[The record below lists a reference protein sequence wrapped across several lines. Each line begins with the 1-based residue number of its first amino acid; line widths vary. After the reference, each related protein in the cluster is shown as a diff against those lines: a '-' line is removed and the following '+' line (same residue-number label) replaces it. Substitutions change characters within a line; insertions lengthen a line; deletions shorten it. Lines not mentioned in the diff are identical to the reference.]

1 VTHSSSLYRS
11 RTTFE
16 PYPTVLAT
24 APTRRELLFLSATPR
39 PIFAIG
45 DGSEAALNAAW
56 RAALI
61 AQNWG
66 APVHLLNARGS
77 SSGKSEL
84 SRALEDWSRQSFAGR
99 QISNARARGDQT
111 QLDNRAVEGAS
122 LLVTHVEDGCRPFE
136 WLLGTRIEQLVRKF
150 SIPVLIV
157 KQPASR
163 PYRRVLVGV
172 KLDPQA
178 SELVAGARKVAPGA
192 RVDVVHMLG
201 TSYEFR
207 LRLADASEAVV
218 RAHRTRTH
226 HDAYRQMNDLI
237 AAACGHEANAVVPR
251 IVVGSATE
259 RLLDM
264 GGAARAG
271 LIVLGKRS
279 RHWLADLFLDR
290 GVACR
295 VLAEAP
301 GDVLFVPTG
310 R

>member
-1 VTHSSSLYRS
+1 MLHSLSLYRS
-11 RTTFE
+11 QTTIE
-16 PYPTVLAT
+16 PHPTVLA
-24 APTRRELLFLSATPR
+24 AGPRRGLQFLSATPR
-39 PIFAIG
+39 RIIAIG

-66 APVHLLNARGS
+66 APVHLLDVRKS
-77 SSGKSEL
+77 SSGRSEL
-84 SRALEDWSRQSFAGR
+84 GGTFEHWLRQTVAVR
-99 QISNARARGDQT
+99 QLSNARASGGERRPENTALESAG
-111 QLDNRAVEGAS
+111 
-122 LLVTHVEDGCRPFE
+122 LLVTHAEDGFRYFE
-136 WLLGTRIEQLVRKF
+136 WLFGTRIERLVRKF
-150 SIPVLIV
+150 PIPVLIV

-163 PYRRVLVGV
+163 RYRRVLVGV

-178 SELVAGARKVAPGA
+178 SELVAGARIVAPGA

-226 HDAYRQMNDLI
+226 RDAYRQLNDLI
-237 AAACGHEANAVVPR
+237 EAACGHEANAVVPR
-251 IVVGSATE
+251 IVVGSAPE
-259 RLLDM
+259 RLLEM
-264 GGAARAG
+264 GAAARAG

-279 RHWLADLFLDR
+279 RHWLADFFLDR

-301 GDVLFVPTG
+301 GDVLLVPG
-310 R
+310 GG

>member
-1 VTHSSSLYRS
+1 MPHSSSLYRS
-11 RTTFE
+11 QTTFE
-16 PYPTVLAT
+16 PYSTVPVT
-24 APTRRELLFLSATPR
+24 APRRGLQFLSATPR
-39 PIFAIG
+39 PIFAID
-45 DGSEAALNAAW
+45 DGSEAALNAGR

-61 AQNWG
+61 ARNWG
-66 APVHLLNARGS
+66 VPVHLLNMRGGLT
-77 SSGKSEL
+77 GKSEL
-84 SRALEDWSRQSFAGR
+84 GCTFEDRSRQAVAVR
-99 QISNARARGDQT
+99 QLFTASASGDQRHPE
-111 QLDNRAVEGAS
+111 NGVVEGAS

-136 WLLGTRIEQLVRKF
+136 WLWGTRIEQLMRKF

-163 PYRRVLVGV
+163 RYRRVLVGV
-172 KLDPQA
+172 KLDPEA
-178 SELVAGARKVAPGA
+178 SELVAGARIVAPGA

-226 HDAYRQMNDLI
+226 RDAYRQMNHLI

-251 IVVGSATE
+251 IVVGSAPE
-259 RLLDM
+259 RLLEM

-271 LIVLGKRS
+271 LIVLGKRP

-290 GVACR
+290 GVARR

-301 GDVLFVPTG
+301 SDVLFVPTG
-310 R
+310 G